1 MTRLYRQG
9 EYVAAGNPV
18 VVPLPPTNIK
28 VRFFV
33 PQEDFAEGQNWRDR
47 SLCMC

>member
-18 VVPLPPTNIK
+18 VVLLPPENLK

-33 PQEDFAEGQNWRDR
+33 PQADSR
-47 SLCMC
+47 SSRPAPRWP